1 MADSEL
7 LKAQKEAA
15 EKAQKDSAKQ
25 LAAINGLL
33 AKETGSAKD
42 RVKLLKMQADLKQT
56 QQTLSGDLGKNISDM
71 KDGFAST
78 VNGMINQTFGP
89 LGGMMTSLTTGFF
102 KRGKENRENITQ
114 NELQNDNAKE
124 MIEKLGGIQTA
135 VEGDE
140 KRRKGGEDK
149 DVEVDSAANG
159 GEVEVPSG
167 EGEGFSMLLGRF
179 LLATGAAVAGL
190 AAGAAAGLVVQI
202 SGWVASLGKGVMKLI
217 KMIPTPKWL
226 DEVIDAL
233 KNFGGNAFTKIK
245 NFFVGETSVFKRVG
259 NTVDTVTDSI
269 KGFKGSLFT
278 KISNFFTGE
287 ASVFKRVGTIVDT
300 VTGTVKNFTG
310 GIFTK
315 IGTFFKNIQP
325 KFLTDIIDAG
335 AGALKSFKMSGGTRV
350 FSSIGD
356 MFKSVSG
363 IGDTLMSPIK
373 SVMNFFPGGGAAKG
387 GGGIISKILGF
398 LLPFGDIFK
407 NFAKFGAKLIAPL
420 NIILGIFDAGFEA
433 KDAVEKSDGFFAS
446 LLNGIIGALGG
457 FIDGAV
463 LSLLDLV
470 KDGVSW
476 VAGKFGFE
484 EIEKSL
490 DSFSF
495 SEIFNNILDSIYA
508 FVNKIFNKPGE
519 LVDAGVGAVKD
530 AASSG
535 FQFLKSAVGFGDDK
549 PEGKLARGGFI
560 VNKPTYLPN
569 SGVVVGE
576 HGTYSGRGAAAGG
589 IADGGPEAVIPL
601 SSSRA
606 GAFID
611 PMARSVAG
619 QVMNQLQMER
629 MSGGGMEGA
638 SVVTGNDM
646 SSNQVNNNTT
656 VINSPSPIG
665 QMLPD
670 EGRDFVSKVA

>member
-159 GEVEVPSG
+159 GEVVAG
-167 EGEGFSMLLGRF
+167 EGESEGFGVMLLRF
-179 LLATGAAVAGL
+179 LALVGTAVAGL

-217 KMIPTPKWL
+217 KMIETLVHTNDVVLYL
-226 DEVIDAL
+226 DIIL
-233 KNFGGNAFTKIK
+233 RNLTKIK

-315 IGTFFKNIQP
+315 IGSFFKNIQP
-325 KFLTDIIDAG
+325 KFLTDIIDTG
-335 AGALKSFKMSGGTRV
+335 ADALKSFKGAGGGGV
-350 FSSIGD
+350 FSKIGG

-373 SVMNFFPGGGAAKG
+373 AVMDFFPGGGAAKG

-398 LLPFGDIFK
+398 LLPFKSVFST
-407 NFAKFGAKLIAPL
+407 FARLGAKLVAPL

-508 FVNKIFNKPGE
+508 FVNKIFNSTWRSCSGAGVDQHLQVSANAPIM
-519 LVDAGVGAVKD
+519 DAGIWSPVR
-530 AASSG
+530 
-535 FQFLKSAVGFGDDK
+535 
-549 PEGKLARGGFI
+549 RGRQRCFHC
-560 VNKPTYLPN
+560 KQTYL
-569 SGVVVGE
+569 
-576 HGTYSGRGAAAGG
+576 
-589 IADGGPEAVIPL
+589 
-601 SSSRA
+601 SSK
-606 GAFID
+606 
-611 PMARSVAG
+611 
-619 QVMNQLQMER
+619 LWYCCW
-629 MSGGGMEGA
+629 
-638 SVVTGNDM
+638 
-646 SSNQVNNNTT
+646 
-656 VINSPSPIG
+656 
-665 QMLPD
+665 
-670 EGRDFVSKVA
+670 

>member
-7 LKAQKEAA
+7 IKAQKEAA

-159 GEVEVPSG
+159 GEVEVPAG

-335 AGALKSFKMSGGTRV
+335 ADALKSFKMSGGTRV

-508 FVNKIFNKPGE
+508 FVNKIFNSPGE
-519 LVDAGVGAVKD
+519 L
-530 AASSG
+530 
-535 FQFLKSAVGFGDDK
+535 LKSGGSALKGMLPSWMGGAPSGGD
-549 PEGKLARGGFI
+549 ARGGFI
-560 VNKPTYLPN
+560 VNQPTYLPS
-569 SGVVVGE
+569 SGRMIGE
-576 HGTYSGRGAAAGG
+576 HGTYTGGGLAYGG

-601 SSSRA
+601 SSTRA

-619 QVMNQLQMER
+619 QVMNRLQMER
-629 MSGGGMEGA
+629 MSGGSAGMEGA

-646 SSNQVNNNTT
+646 SSSQVNNNTT
-656 VINSPSPIG
+656 VVNNPSPIG
-665 QMLPD
+665 QTLPD

>member
-159 GEVEVPSG
+159 GEVEVPAG

-315 IGTFFKNIQP
+315 IGSFFKNIQP

-335 AGALKSFKMSGGTRV
+335 ADALKSFKMSGGTRV

-508 FVNKIFNKPGE
+508 FVNKIFNSPGE
-519 LVDAGVGAVKD
+519 L
-530 AASSG
+530 
-535 FQFLKSAVGFGDDK
+535 LKSGGSALKGMLPSWMGGAPSGGD
-549 PEGKLARGGFI
+549 ARGGFI
-560 VNKPTYLPN
+560 VNQPTYLPS
-569 SGVVVGE
+569 SGRMIGE
-576 HGTYSGRGAAAGG
+576 HGTYTGGGLAYGG

-601 SSSRA
+601 SSTRA

-619 QVMNQLQMER
+619 QVMNRLQMER
-629 MSGGGMEGA
+629 MSGGSAGMEGA

-656 VINSPSPIG
+656 VVNNPSPIG
-665 QMLPD
+665 QTLPD

>member
-159 GEVEVPSG
+159 GEVEVPAG

-335 AGALKSFKMSGGTRV
+335 ADALKSFKMSGGTRV

-508 FVNKIFNKPGE
+508 FVNKIFNSPGE
-519 LVDAGVGAVKD
+519 L
-530 AASSG
+530 
-535 FQFLKSAVGFGDDK
+535 LKSGGSALKGMLPSWMGGAPSGGD
-549 PEGKLARGGFI
+549 ARGGFI
-560 VNKPTYLPN
+560 VNQPTYLPS
-569 SGVVVGE
+569 SGRMIGE
-576 HGTYSGRGAAAGG
+576 HGTYTGGGLAYGG

-601 SSSRA
+601 SSTRA

-619 QVMNQLQMER
+619 QVMNRLQMER
-629 MSGGGMEGA
+629 MSGGSAGMEGA

-656 VINSPSPIG
+656 VVNNPSPIG
-665 QMLPD
+665 QTLPD

>member
-300 VTGTVKNFTG
+300 VTDSVKGFTG

-315 IGTFFKNIQP
+315 IGTFFKNIRP

-508 FVNKIFNKPGE
+508 FVNKIFNSPGE
-519 LVDAGVGAVKD
+519 L
-530 AASSG
+530 
-535 FQFLKSAVGFGDDK
+535 LKSGGSALKGMLPSWMGGAPSGGD
-549 PEGKLARGGFI
+549 ARGGFI
-560 VNKPTYLPN
+560 VNQPTYLPS
-569 SGVVVGE
+569 SGRMIGE
-576 HGTYSGRGAAAGG
+576 HGTYTGGGLAYGG

-601 SSSRA
+601 SSTRA